1 MTKLEIFD
9 DVVSVMKHDASCCK
23 DEPGGD
29 VEYYRAQISEDMD
42 ENAFVYVMKSYLATF
57 HVMSHVYFDK
67 KKYDMIPFRVQ
78 RYKNVL
84 YVRAVT
90 ADSPLSVGDRIIKVD
105 GCEIDTYAMQHE
117 EMFYGETEERQNY
130 GWQNLLCF
138 AKEVTVEKAGTGEV
152 KVYPIALDAKWDNS
166 NKYICK
172 TLREGVTYLRLKDF
186 QNEEEIQKLYTDNHE
201 ILYTCDYLIIDVRSN
216 GGGCDTAFFPLFELC
231 LPEGKTIDDMADD
244 IYDGGAEINYSE
256 RNCDVRKRWFAEYMK
271 MELPQE
277 TRAILQKMEADLD
290 AYRGKGFVKV
300 ESEDIDIPYTGLAK
314 PYHVYIITDSNCGS
328 SGDAFVDIMR
338 KSDKVTVVGR
348 PTMGILDFSNCAMIE
363 YDQFEFMYPTSRN
376 LYLDK
381 GIQMRNHGIPVDVYV
396 PWTPEHLK
404 RDVDLEKV
412 FELIGANKG

>member
-1 MTKLEIFD
+1 MTKREIFE
-9 DVVSVMKHDASCCK
+9 DVVSVMKNDASCCK

-42 ENAFVYVMKSYLATF
+42 EQAFLYVMKSYLATF

-67 KKYDMIPFRVQ
+67 KKYDVISFRVQ
-78 RYKNVL
+78 RYKNAL

-105 GCEIDTYAMQHE
+105 RCEIDTYAAQHE

-130 GWQNLLCF
+130 AWQDLLCF
-138 AKEVTVEKAGTGEV
+138 AKEITVEKVDTGEI
-152 KVYPIALDAKWDNS
+152 KVYPIALDAVWDKS

-172 TLREGVTYLRLKDF
+172 SLRDDVAYLRLKDF
-186 QNEEEIQKLYTDNHE
+186 QNEEEIQKLYADNHE
-201 ILYTCDYLIIDVRSN
+201 ILHTCENLIIDVRSN
-216 GGGCDTAFFPLFELC
+216 GGGSDTAFFPLLELC
-231 LPEGKTIDDMADD
+231 LPEGKTINDMADD
-244 IYDGGAEINYSE
+244 IYDSGTEINYTE
-256 RNCDVRKRWFAEYMK
+256 RNCDLRQRWFAEYMK

-277 TRAILQKMEADLD
+277 TLSILQEMEAELV
-290 AYRGKGFVKV
+290 ANRGKGFVKV
-300 ESEDIDIPYTGLAK
+300 KSNDLEIPYVGLAK

-328 SGDAFVDIMR
+328 SGDAFVDVMR
-338 KSDKVTVVGR
+338 KSNKVTVVGR
-348 PTMGILDFSNCAMIE
+348 PTMGILDFSNCAFIE
-363 YDQFEFMYPTSRN
+363 YGKFRFMYPTSRN

-381 GIQMRNHGIPVDVYV
+381 GIQMRNHGIPVDVYI

-412 FELIGANKG
+412 LELIDENK